1 MCIGTITL
9 TYTTLLIHHT
19 CTRLE
24 VKAGSCKVCVHESNS
39 VQSRQLRFFL
49 WDWLIAL
56 SVSHW
61 LSLALNRYVCTRTCS
76 FWVGSL
82 NHLQSTPCDSC
93 TFHLPALTTSLNL
106 TSQPLSTNDSCQN
119 THRPYRSQTR
129 RLEGTIWHSGHGE
142 AIEILIV
149 LTQWCTSSAKSTPL
163 VCWLQSTKQ
172 IVFQKV
178 F

>member
-76 FWVGSL
+76 FWVGPL
-82 NHLQSTPCDSC
+82 NHLT
-93 TFHLPALTTSLNL
+93 TVRRVIHVLFTSLPWQPHS
-106 TSQPLSTNDSCQN
+106 TSLASHFQPMTPVKTRTDRIAVRHADSRELSGIADMV
-119 THRPYRSQTR
+119 RPLRY
-129 RLEGTIWHSGHGE
+129 W
-142 AIEILIV
+142 
-149 LTQWCTSSAKSTPL
+149 
-163 VCWLQSTKQ
+163 
-172 IVFQKV
+172 
-178 F
+178 